1 MLFRKGRKE
10 ERQINEGWGWK
21 DEGIGK
27 KEETTKKATHIVWRQ
42 FFMSSG

>member
-1 MLFRKGRKE
+1 MKGGDGKM
-10 ERQINEGWGWK
+10 
-21 DEGIGK
+21 EGIGK